1 MEERKMKAEDLKL
14 MRMSF
19 FLKAIIISWSF
30 YLSLQ
35 AESQPESIFYL
46 CVSILFAGLI
56 IFQADRYR
64 NLRKR
69 ITEGPDESSE
79 DF

>member
-1 MEERKMKAEDLKL
+1 MKAKDLKL

-46 CVSILFAGLI
+46 CVSIVFAGLI
-56 IFQADRYR
+56 IFQADKYR
-64 NLRKR
+64 SLKKR
-69 ITEGPDESSE
+69 ITENAEESSE
-79 DF
+79 DY

>member
-1 MEERKMKAEDLKL
+1 MEEKKMKAEDLKL

-19 FLKAIIISWSF
+19 FLKAVIISWSF

-35 AESQPESIFYL
+35 AETQPESIFYL

-56 IFQADRYR
+56 IFQAERYR
-64 NLRKR
+64 SLKKN
-69 ITEGPDESSE
+69 IAENTEESRE

>member
-1 MEERKMKAEDLKL
+1 MKAEDLKL

-19 FLKAIIISWSF
+19 FLKSIIISWSF

-46 CVSILFAGLI
+46 CVSIVFAGLI
-56 IFQADRYR
+56 IFQADKYR
-64 NLRKR
+64 SLKKR
-69 ITEGPDESSE
+69 ITENAEESSE
-79 DF
+79 DY

>member
-1 MEERKMKAEDLKL
+1 MEEKKMKAEDLKL

-19 FLKAIIISWSF
+19 FLKAIIILWSF

-69 ITEGPDESSE
+69 TTEGMDENSE

>member
-1 MEERKMKAEDLKL
+1 MEEKKLKAEDLKL

-19 FLKAIIISWSF
+19 FLKAIIILWSF

-69 ITEGPDESSE
+69 TTEGPDESSE

>member
-1 MEERKMKAEDLKL
+1 MEEKKMKAEDLKL

-30 YLSLQ
+30 YLSLH

-64 NLRKR
+64 SLKKR
-69 ITEGPDESSE
+69 ITENTEESRE

>member
-1 MEERKMKAEDLKL
+1 MKAEDLKL

-46 CVSILFAGLI
+46 CVSIVFAGLI
-56 IFQADRYR
+56 IFQADKYR
-64 NLRKR
+64 SLKKR
-69 ITEGPDESSE
+69 ITENAEESSE
-79 DF
+79 DY

>member
-1 MEERKMKAEDLKL
+1 MEEKKRKAEDLKL

-35 AESQPESIFYL
+35 SESQPESIFYL

-64 NLRKR
+64 TLRKR
-69 ITEGPDESSE
+69 TTEGPDESSE

>member
-1 MEERKMKAEDLKL
+1 MKAEDLKL

-19 FLKAIIISWSF
+19 FLKAIIITWSF
-30 YLSLQ
+30 YLALE
-35 AESQPESIFYL
+35 AEYPPESIFYL
-46 CVSILFAGLI
+46 CVSILFAGLV

-64 NLRKR
+64 SLRKR
-69 ITEGPDESSE
+69 TTEGPDESSE

>member
-1 MEERKMKAEDLKL
+1 MKAEDLKL

-46 CVSILFAGLI
+46 CVSIVFAGLI
-56 IFQADRYR
+56 IFQADKYR
-64 NLRKR
+64 SLKKR
-69 ITEGPDESSE
+69 ITENTEESSE
-79 DF
+79 DY

>member
-1 MEERKMKAEDLKL
+1 MKAEDLKL

-46 CVSILFAGLI
+46 CVSIVFAGLI
-56 IFQADRYR
+56 IFQADKYR
-64 NLRKR
+64 SLKKR
-69 ITEGPDESSE
+69 ITENAEESGE
-79 DF
+79 DY

>member
-1 MEERKMKAEDLKL
+1 MEEKKMKAEDLKL

-19 FLKAIIISWSF
+19 FLKAIIILWSF

-69 ITEGPDESSE
+69 TTEGPDENSE

>member
-1 MEERKMKAEDLKL
+1 MEEKKMQAEDLKL

-35 AESQPESIFYL
+35 TETQVESIFYL

-64 NLRKR
+64 SLKKR
-69 ITEGPDESSE
+69 ITDNREESRE

>member
-1 MEERKMKAEDLKL
+1 MEEKKMKAEDLKL

-46 CVSILFAGLI
+46 CVSIVFAGLI
-56 IFQADRYR
+56 IFQADKYR
-64 NLRKR
+64 SLKKR
-69 ITEGPDESSE
+69 ITENAEESSE
-79 DF
+79 DY

>member
-1 MEERKMKAEDLKL
+1 MEEKKLKAEDLKL

-19 FLKAIIISWSF
+19 FFKAIIILWSF

-46 CVSILFAGLI
+46 CVSILFVGLI

-64 NLRKR
+64 NSRKR
-69 ITEGPDESSE
+69 TTEGPDESSE

>member
-1 MEERKMKAEDLKL
+1 MEEKKMKAEDLKL

-46 CVSILFAGLI
+46 CVSIVFAGLI
-56 IFQADRYR
+56 IFQADKYR
-64 NLRKR
+64 SLKKR
-69 ITEGPDESSE
+69 ITENTEESSE
-79 DF
+79 DY

>member
-1 MEERKMKAEDLKL
+1 MEEKKMKAEDLKL

-19 FLKAIIISWSF
+19 FLKVIIISWSF

-35 AESQPESIFYL
+35 AETQPESIFYL

-56 IFQADRYR
+56 IFQAERYR
-64 NLRKR
+64 SLKKN
-69 ITEGPDESSE
+69 IAENTEESRE

>member
-1 MEERKMKAEDLKL
+1 MEEKKMKAEDLKL

-19 FLKAIIISWSF
+19 FLKAIIILWSF

-69 ITEGPDESSE
+69 TIEGMDENSE

>member
-1 MEERKMKAEDLKL
+1 MEEKKMKAEDLKL
-14 MRMSF
+14 MRMRF

-46 CVSILFAGLI
+46 CVSIVFAGLI
-56 IFQADRYR
+56 IFQADKYR
-64 NLRKR
+64 SLKKR
-69 ITEGPDESSE
+69 ITENAEESSE
-79 DF
+79 DY

>member
-1 MEERKMKAEDLKL
+1 MKAEDLKL
-14 MRMSF
+14 MRMRF

-46 CVSILFAGLI
+46 CVSIVFAGLI
-56 IFQADRYR
+56 IFQADKYR
-64 NLRKR
+64 SLKKR
-69 ITEGPDESSE
+69 ITENAEESGE
-79 DF
+79 DY